1 MSVHTFRQ
9 RAALHRLCP
18 KELERMEREY
28 YAAREHR
35 SRHPF
40 AIVCAIVVLFIVACA
55 LVACAA
61 PTGAT
66 P

>member
-9 RAALHRLCP
+9 RAALHRLCQRD
-18 KELERMEREY
+18 LEYIEREY
-28 YAAREHR
+28 YAAIAHR
-35 SRHPF
+35 TKHPF
-40 AIVCAIVVLFIVACA
+40 AVCAAAVLLILAACA

-61 PTGAT
+61 PTGVM